1 MAKTKTK
8 AELLVEIEELKA
20 EIEKL
25 KDYQTEYDNT
35 AAGVK
40 ALYDSF
46 VKAGFNE
53 EQALY
58 VLVNFFK
65 KIQN

>member
-8 AELLVEIEELKA
+8 AELLEEIEELKI

-25 KDYQTEYDNT
+25 KEYQAEYDST
-35 AAGVK
+35 ACGVK

-46 VKAGFNE
+46 VKAGFTE
-53 EQALY
+53 EQSLLI
-58 VLVNFFK
+58 LVNFFK
-65 KIQN
+65 KI